1 MPIYEYR
8 CMDCRKKFDLLRPMS
23 QSMEPA
29 ECPTCKGQAKRIA
42 STFMAKGSGGRE
54 SSAAGVAAPAARLHP
69 AAAATSL
76 KTLAPS

>member
-23 QSMEPA
+23 QSSEPA

-42 STFMAKGSGGRE
+42 STFMAKGSGGQTIAGGAGGCASC
-54 SSAAGVAAPAARLHP
+54 SSSSCSSCH
-69 AAAATSL
+69 
-76 KTLAPS
+76 